1 MFASCFSRA
10 KIGYYTEYNRMKK
23 VKYYYDPENLAY
35 RKIKVRKRTK
45 FAYAA
50 LFLTAAAL
58 FGFLAFVVLL
68 NTPFFETPKDR
79 LQSREIENFKLRY
92 AILNKKMD
100 QIDEVLADIE
110 ERDNNLYR
118 TYFNTSAIP
127 DDQRKAGFG
136 GVNRYKELEGYNNSD
151 LVINTAKRVDVISKE
166 LVIQS
171 KSLDE
176 ILKLAKE
183 KDKLLSAIPAIQP
196 VRNENLRAVAS
207 GFGYRSDPFTKARK
221 FHAGMDFSAKTG
233 TPIFA
238 TGDGIVE
245 RADNT
250 ASGYGNHIVIRHGF
264 GYETLYGHLSKYK
277 VRAGERVKRGD
288 IIGYV
293 GSTGRSEAPHLHYEV
308 HKNGEVVNPINFYY
322 GNISAA
328 EYVVIS
334 KLANQENQS
343 LD

>member
-1 MFASCFSRA
+1 
-10 KIGYYTEYNRMKK
+10 MKK
-23 VKYYYDPENLAY
+23 VKYYYDTENLAY
-35 RKIKVRKRTK
+35 RKIKPKKGQKLGVI
-45 FAYAA
+45 A
-50 LFLTAAAL
+50 LFLLASGL
-58 FGFLAFVVLL
+58 FGFLCFVILI

-79 LQSREIENFKLRY
+79 LQAREIENMKINY
-92 AILNKKMD
+92 ALLNKKMD
-100 QIDEVLADIE
+100 QVDEVLENVA

-118 TYFNTSAIP
+118 VFFNSSPIP
-127 DDQRKAGFG
+127 EEQRKAGFG
-136 GVNRYKELEGYNNSD
+136 GVNRYKALEGYDNSE
-151 LVINTAKRVDVISKE
+151 LVVSTTKRVDVISKE

-183 KDKLLSAIPAIQP
+183 KEKLLVAIPAIQP
-196 VRNENLRAVAS
+196 VKNENLKSMAS
-207 GFGYRSDPFTKARK
+207 GFGYRSDPFTKIRK

-233 TPIFA
+233 TPIYA
-238 TGDGIVE
+238 TGDGVVE

-277 VRAGERVKRGD
+277 VRAGQRVKRGD
-288 IIGYV
+288 VIGYV

-308 HKNGEVVNPINFYY
+308 HKNGEVVNPLNFYY

-328 EYVVIS
+328 EFAAIS

>member
-1 MFASCFSRA
+1 
-10 KIGYYTEYNRMKK
+10 MKK
-23 VKYYYDPENLAY
+23 VKYYYDTENLAY
-35 RKIKVRKRTK
+35 RKIKPKKGQKLGVI
-45 FAYAA
+45 A
-50 LFLTAAAL
+50 LFLLASAL
-58 FGFLAFVVLL
+58 FGFLCFVILI

-79 LQSREIENFKLRY
+79 LQAREIENMKINY

-100 QIDEVLADIE
+100 QIDEVLENVA

-118 TYFNTSAIP
+118 VYFNSSPIP
-127 DDQRKAGFG
+127 EEQRKAGFG
-136 GVNRYKELEGYNNSD
+136 GVNRYKALEGYNNSE
-151 LVINTAKRVDVISKE
+151 LVVSTTKRVDIISKE

-183 KDKLLSAIPAIQP
+183 KEKLLTAIPAIQP
-196 VRNENLRAVAS
+196 VKNEQLKQMAS
-207 GFGYRSDPFTKARK
+207 GFGYRSDPFTKIRK

-233 TPIFA
+233 TPVYA
-238 TGDGIVE
+238 TGDGVVE

-277 VRAGERVKRGD
+277 VRAGQRVKRGD
-288 IIGYV
+288 VIGYV

-308 HKNGEVVNPINFYY
+308 HKNGEVVNPLNYYY

-328 EYVVIS
+328 EFAAIS
-334 KLANQENQS
+334 KLANQKTN
-343 LD
+343 L

>member
-1 MFASCFSRA
+1 MS
-10 KIGYYTEYNRMKK
+10 K
-23 VKYYYDPENLAY
+23 VKYYYDSENLAY
-35 RKIKVRKRTK
+35 RKIKTLKRTK
-45 FAYAA
+45 FGYAA
-50 LFLTAAAL
+50 LFLLSSFL
-58 FGFLAFVVLL
+58 FGLLSFIIIL

-79 LQSREIENFKLRY
+79 LLTREIDNFKLQY
-92 AILNKKMD
+92 SLLNKKMD
-100 QIDEVLADIE
+100 QIDDVLANISD
-110 ERDNNLYR
+110 RDNTLYR
-118 TYFNTSAIP
+118 VYFNSSPIP
-127 DDQRKAGFG
+127 DEQRKAGFG
-136 GVNRYKELEGYNNSD
+136 GVNRYKLLEGYDNSE
-151 LVINTAKRVDVISKE
+151 LVLNTTKRVDVIAKE

-183 KDKLLSAIPAIQP
+183 KNNLLAAIPAIQP
-196 VRNENLRAVAS
+196 VRNENLKQMAS
-207 GFGYRSDPFTKARK
+207 GFGYRSDPFTKVRK
-221 FHAGMDFSAKTG
+221 FHEGMDFSAKIG

-238 TGDGIVE
+238 TGDGVIE

-250 ASGYGNHIVIRHGF
+250 ASGFGNHVVIRHGF
-264 GYETLYGHLSKYK
+264 GYETLYAHLSKYK
-277 VRAGERVKRGD
+277 CKSGQRVKRGD

-293 GSTGRSEAPHLHYEV
+293 GSTGRSEGPHLHYEV
-308 HKNGEVVNPINFYY
+308 HKNNEVVNPLNFYY